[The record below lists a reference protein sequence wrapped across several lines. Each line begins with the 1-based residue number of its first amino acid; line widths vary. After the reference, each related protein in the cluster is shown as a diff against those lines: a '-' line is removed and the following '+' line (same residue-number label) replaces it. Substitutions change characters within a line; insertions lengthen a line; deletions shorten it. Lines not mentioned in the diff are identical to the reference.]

1 MSTDPRRD
9 LEEAGRRPAPPPD
22 PAFAE
27 RLEARLLAVARSD
40 VPAPVPGDRPPRRRP
55 VGWLVLAGAT
65 VAALVVAVA
74 VVMWRPGDTRR
85 TELADAVN
93 VEVALQDGTLLQDPD
108 GLALPEGAVVTVGDG
123 GFARIGDTVLRPGDV
138 ATIEQ
143 GRLRVEHDQSVGV
156 LPATTS
162 TTSPRPASSRSPAP
176 TRSQKSPTGSSKPRQ
191 TATPRPTNAPVRT
204 PAPTPP
210 PTPRPTPEPT
220 PTSAPPTSEPTPSP
234 TAQPTTLT
242 RRPRLRAHANPAGD
256 RVVLRWTATRRAA
269 SYLLIVTRSRAGAPP
284 DPQYP
289 GSGAFR
295 QFAAAPDRWIRFRVL
310 DPVVEVKVMVV
321 ALGRYGHEVSR
332 SRIVT
337 VVTGTAATGE
347 LEAPPSSGD
356 PPPDDSG

>member
-40 VPAPVPGDRPPRRRP
+40 SPAPVPGGRPPRRRP

-74 VVMWRPGDTRR
+74 VVMWRPGDTPR

-93 VEVALQDGTLLQDPD
+93 VEVALQDGTVLQDPD

-191 TATPRPTNAPVRT
+191 TATPRPIERPGADTGPHAAADATTDARADADVRRRRR
-204 PAPTPP
+204 PS
-210 PTPRPTPEPT
+210 PRP
-220 PTSAPPTSEPTPSP
+220 
-234 TAQPTTLT
+234 
-242 RRPRLRAHANPAGD
+242 RPRRSRRRSPGGPACEPMPTQRATGSCCAGP
-256 RVVLRWTATRRAA
+256 RRA
-269 SYLLIVTRSRAGAPP
+269 
-284 DPQYP
+284 
-289 GSGAFR
+289 
-295 QFAAAPDRWIRFRVL
+295 
-310 DPVVEVKVMVV
+310 
-321 ALGRYGHEVSR
+321 GRP
-332 SRIVT
+332 
-337 VVTGTAATGE
+337 ATC
-347 LEAPPSSGD
+347 
-356 PPPDDSG
+356 